1 MQMIIRSLKI
11 LGFFL
16 LFFST
21 ASLVS
26 MAAEVPAGNPLAD
39 QFQVTVVPKDEWFDL
54 YVGGKVTEQ
63 DGVTPIS
70 GALVTAT
77 YLSDDG
83 IGDITYFDYVPG
95 GNPPYIYRPG
105 TESHCTTGADGIIH
119 LRIDVDAHEA
129 FWEASFNICV
139 TCEGYQNQCLSV
151 DFDYSDNEEN
161 RFFYLAPYVE
171 PTPTPTLSAIPTVT
185 PTPGGKPTAVHPELD
200 VDQNGVI
207 GPGDLLLLL
216 QDWLRPVH

>member
-1 MQMIIRSLKI
+1 MQMPIRGLKV
-11 LGFFL
+11 LGLLIFL
-16 LFFST
+16 VSSS
-21 ASLVS
+21 SLVS
-26 MAAEVPAGNPLAD
+26 VAGDVPLGGSLTS
-39 QFQVTVVPKDEWFDL
+39 QLEMKVVPKDEWYDL

-83 IGDITYFDYVPG
+83 IGDIAYFDYVPG
-95 GNPPYIYRPG
+95 GIPPYIYRPG
-105 TESHCTTGADGIIH
+105 TESQCTTGPDGVIH

-151 DFDYSDNEEN
+151 DFDYSDDEEN

-171 PTPTPTLSAIPTVT
+171 PTPTPTLSATPTVT

-200 VDQNGVI
+200 VDQDGVI